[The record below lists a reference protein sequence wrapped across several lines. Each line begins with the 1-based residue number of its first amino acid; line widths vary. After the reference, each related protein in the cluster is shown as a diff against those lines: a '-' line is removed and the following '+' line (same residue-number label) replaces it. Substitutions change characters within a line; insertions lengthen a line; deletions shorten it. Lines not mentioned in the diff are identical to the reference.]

1 MLIMTQTVVYVS
13 CSESREIQVF
23 SLDTDSGDIKLRQ
36 SLPTAGAPQPLK
48 LSPDQRVLYAGTGFE
63 NALLALAIAPDSG
76 KLSLIGSA
84 PAPEKPTYV
93 CCDLSMRLAFS
104 ASYGGNTLS
113 VFPLDAQGA
122 PRAVSQH
129 ETELPHAHSVQV
141 DASNRWLLVPM
152 LAADAIR
159 VYRLNNDRSIAPNV
173 PPMVQVRPGS
183 GPRHFVFSPDNARVY
198 CLNELD
204 STIDR
209 FAFDA
214 TAGTLTL
221 RQSITILPP
230 GFAGKPWAA
239 ELRAT
244 PDGRFLYATDRTA
257 SVIAAFATDLQ
268 SGAMT
273 LIDRTP
279 TETQP
284 RGMAIDPSGRWLIAT
299 GQLSGSLTVYALD
312 PATGRLRAAQHQAT
326 GADPICVEIVA
337 LPGKRANA

>member
-1 MLIMTQTVVYVS
+1 MTRTLVYVS

-36 SLPTAGAPQPLK
+36 CLATAGAPQPLK
-48 LSPDQRVLYAGTGFE
+48 FSPDQRVLYAGTGSE
-63 NALLALAIAPDSG
+63 NAILALAVDPDSG
-76 KLSLIGSA
+76 ELSLIGST

-93 CCDLSMRLAFS
+93 CCDRAMRTIFS

-122 PRAVSQH
+122 PLAVRQH
-129 ETELPHAHSVQV
+129 ETDLPHAHAALI

-159 VYRLNNDRSIAPNV
+159 VYRRSDDGSITPNT
-173 PPMVQVRPGS
+173 PAMVRVRAGS
-183 GPRHFVFSPDNARVY
+183 GPRHPLFSPDNQRVY

-204 STIDR
+204 SSIDQ
-209 FAFDA
+209 FDFSA
-214 TAGTLTL
+214 SSGTLTL
-221 RQSITILPP
+221 RQSLSILPP

-257 SVIAAFATDLQ
+257 SVIAAFAIAPVDGRL
-268 SGAMT
+268 T
-273 LIDRTP
+273 LIAHTP

-284 RGMAIDPSGRWLIAT
+284 RGMAIDPSGCWLIAA
-299 GQLSGSLTVYALD
+299 GQLSGSLTAYALD
-312 PATGRLRAAQHQAT
+312 PATGRLSTGQRQAT
-326 GADPICVEIVA
+326 GADPICVEIMA
-337 LPGKRANA
+337 LPRD